1 MITKTTADVAAMS
14 FDETL
19 LEAVTRFLTA
29 GVAFEIVEGVAYEYV
44 DDAGHHIDWVGTMV
58 MRELGTRADNDFKD
72 IIHY

>member
-19 LEAVTRFLTA
+19 FGAVIRFLAA
-29 GVAFEIVEGVAYEYV
+29 GVAFEIVDGVAYEYV
-44 DDAGHHIDWVGTMV
+44 DDVGHSINWTGTMV
-58 MRELGTRADNDFKD
+58 MRELGTRADNAFKD